1 MVLKKLSPKGRSIR
15 VTFELPLEQAQNSV
29 SIAGSF
35 NNWDTAKHPMKRDSR
50 KGVWTRAL
58 SFKPGTKVEFR
69 YFVDGHQ
76 WHNEPQAD
84 GSAPNPHYSENSV
97 LAL

>member
-35 NNWDTAKHPMKRDSR
+35 NNWDTAKHPMKRNSS

-58 SFKPGTKVEFR
+58 SFKPGSKVEFR
-69 YFVDGHQ
+69 YFVDGHE

-84 GSAPNPHYSENSV
+84 EHVPNPHYSENSV